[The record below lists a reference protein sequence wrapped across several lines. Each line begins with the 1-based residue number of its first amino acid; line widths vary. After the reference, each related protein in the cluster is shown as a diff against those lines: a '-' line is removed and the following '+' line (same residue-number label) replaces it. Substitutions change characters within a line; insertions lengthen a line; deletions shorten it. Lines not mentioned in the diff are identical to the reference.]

1 VCILTKLVFCTHVKV
16 LHSFDKDTWCEK
28 RFFWMTVCC
37 CIDMCWLFAVWRNV
51 WIIWSQFDVGW
62 RQYWM
67 VKSWSRCEFLWLVNT
82 LCSADY
88 VQVTLFT
95 DIFTINILVRETNYR
110 LTWMAGW
117 LHLELYTPVIPLI
130 CTMLGRVLVSE
141 LFCVIFLYF
150 NLRFWHFVK

>member
-1 VCILTKLVFCTHVKV
+1 MWKFFTVLTKILGVKNVFLNDCLLLHWHVLIVCRMKECVDNLESVRRWMETV
-16 LHSFDKDTWCEK
+16 LNGEELITLWVPVTGSIHCAVQIMYKSLCLLTFLLLTFLIEK
-28 RFFWMTVCC
+28 Q
-37 CIDMCWLFAVWRNV
+37 I
-51 WIIWSQFDVGW
+51 
-62 RQYWM
+62 
-67 VKSWSRCEFLWLVNT
+67 
-82 LCSADY
+82 
-88 VQVTLFT
+88 
-95 DIFTINILVRETNYR
+95 YR